1 VDLVSVKYGLEVSR
15 HVQPESRRPSFL
27 LCPVGAMGEIEMR
40 NRDSEEWVHFRRHRR
55 SELHLLFTSIV
66 GEELLLVMLVSLH
79 AGGRSRTLSLPLMHC
94 QHVIPSIFF

>member
-15 HVQPESRRPSFL
+15 HVHAESRRPSFL
-27 LCPVGAMGEIEMR
+27 LCPVGAMGG
-40 NRDSEEWVHFRRHRR
+40 DEEQRFGGVG
-55 SELHLLFTSIV
+55 ELHLLCTSIV